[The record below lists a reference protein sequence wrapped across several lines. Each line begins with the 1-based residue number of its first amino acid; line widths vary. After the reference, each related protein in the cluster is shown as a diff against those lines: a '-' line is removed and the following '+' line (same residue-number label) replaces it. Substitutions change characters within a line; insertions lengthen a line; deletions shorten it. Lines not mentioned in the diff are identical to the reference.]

1 MVIMRCGSVPESV
14 SGAGMMERDFSYEGI
29 FMNKM
34 MTFAAAMFV
43 LLTDCAIGFA
53 AAPVEHSLESVKQD
67 LAAGKAVLLDVREAD
82 EWKDGHLQDARPL
95 PLSQIEKGG
104 IDAKQLE
111 AVAPA
116 GKIIYLH
123 CAAGARSQA
132 AAKRLKATGR
142 DLRPLSQ
149 GYDDL
154 LRAGF
159 TKAPR

>member
-1 MVIMRCGSVPESV
+1 MMIMRCGTVPESV
-14 SGAGMMERDFSYEGI
+14 SGAGMMERDFSYAGI
-29 FMNKM
+29 LMNKM
-34 MTFAAAMFV
+34 TTFAAAMFV
-43 LLTDCAIGFA
+43 LLTACATGFA
-53 AAPVEHSLESVKQD
+53 AVLAEPTLESVKQD
-67 LAAGKAVLLDVREAD
+67 LAAGKAVLLDVREVD
-82 EWKDGHLQDARPL
+82 EWNDGHLQDARPL
-95 PLSQIEKGG
+95 PLSQVEKG

-123 CAAGARSQA
+123 CAAGARSQV
-132 AAKRLKATGR
+132 AAKRLKASGR
-142 DLRPLSQ
+142 DLRPLTQ